1 MKRPT
6 VTEEMIEQAAQKLA
20 LNNEWNE
27 DNVADIVKF
36 YRINMD
42 GYELAKRLESHA
54 GWDITVFDVDA
65 LDCIDSVV
73 HDILRMAGLQWEKEC
88 DIQPPLP
95 VGTMTTRGE
104 ITGIY
109 EHEAACYLIREN
121 GETDESRR
129 LIVRFEDA
137 CVA

>member
-6 VTEEMIEQAAQKLA
+6 VTQEMIEKAAQKLA
-20 LNNEWNE
+20 LNYEWNE
-27 DNVADIVKF
+27 DNVTDIVKF
-36 YRINMD
+36 YRNNMD
-42 GYELAKRLESHA
+42 GYKLAKRLESYA
-54 GWDITVFDVDA
+54 GWDITVSDVDA
-65 LDCIDSVV
+65 LDCIDSMV
-73 HDILRMAGLQWEKEC
+73 HDILRLAGLQWEKEC

-121 GETDESRR
+121 GETNESRR
-129 LIVRFEDA
+129 LIMRFEDA
-137 CVA
+137 RAA